1 MALEDRYGLPLS
13 TTSDQA
19 ASAYREG
26 VDLMLAGWTGTA
38 ETLERAIA
46 ADPDF
51 ALAHIARARVH
62 AFYQQGDLAR
72 QKAAL
77 ARELVAKRGTERERS
92 HVETLALAIEGRLP
106 DAIAAMSEHIES
118 WPRDAVVLS
127 LPLGAFGLFAFSGM
141 ADHDRARHELCERV
155 AHHYGEDWWFLTM
168 SGWAMTENGDVAR
181 GRAVTE
187 RGFNLRRA
195 NAHAAHAVLHAMFE
209 DGSIDEAD
217 RLVDEW
223 LPTYDRAGILHGHIL
238 WHQALGALEHGDAA
252 RALRIYADVLQ
263 PSATQAPPLNVIT
276 DSASLL
282 WRLSAYG
289 HAVPK
294 ALWVEADATA
304 QKLFPKSSL
313 PFADV
318 HMALFAA
325 ATQNREA
332 LAARLAVI
340 EQRARRRQAAG
351 RPRGA
356 GDLPRAGG
364 LRGRELRRL
373 RARAR
378 ACPRRRRAH
387 RRQPCPA
394 RADRGHFPRR
404 PDAQRRAAARPQPA
418 RCPPAPPPVLAR
430 YALAGG
436 DGLALP
442 RKKHRPGG
450 KCLPGRVGAIGANR
464 RWVARWYSSR
474 DWRSKRD
481 RNQFAIRWLLGGTFA
496 RPWPP
501 GT

>member
-1 MALEDRYGLPLS
+1 MGLEDRYGLPLS
-13 TTSDQA
+13 NSSHEA
-19 ASAYREG
+19 ASAYRDG

-51 ALAHIARARVH
+51 ALAHIARGRVH

-77 ARELVAKRGTERERS
+77 ARELVMKRGSMRERS

-106 DAIAAMSEHIES
+106 EAIASMLKHIDA

-141 ADHDRARHELCERV
+141 ADHDRARHELCDSV
-155 AHHYGEDWWFLTM
+155 APHYGEDWWFLTM

-187 RGFNLRRA
+187 RGFNLRRD

-209 DGSIDEAD
+209 DGSIEDAD

-223 LPTYDRAGILHGHIL
+223 LPAYDRSGILHGHIS

-252 RALRIYADVLQ
+252 RALAIYADVLR
-263 PSATQAPPLNVIT
+263 PTATQAPPLNVIT

-282 WRLSAYG
+282 WRLSMYG

-294 ALWVEADATA
+294 ALWQEADAAA

-313 PFADV
+313 SFADV

-332 LAARLAVI
+332 LAARLAAI
-340 EQRARRRQAAG
+340 EQRLADGKLPAGPVVPAIFRALAAFADEDYRTCAQMLAPVLG
-351 RPRGA
+351 EVVRIGGSHAQRELIEDTYIVALMRSGE
-356 GDLPRAGG
+356 LPRARAV
-364 LRGRELRRL
+364 LDARL
-373 RARAR
+373 
-378 ACPRRRRAH
+378 H
-387 RRQPCPA
+387 RRPSFRDTRWQ
-394 RADRGHFPRR
+394 
-404 PDAQRRAAARPQPA
+404 AAM
-418 RCPPAPPPVLAR
+418 
-430 YALAGG
+430 G
-436 DGLALP
+436 
-442 RKKHRPGG
+442 
-450 KCLPGRVGAIGANR
+450 
-464 RWVARWYSSR
+464 
-474 DWRSKRD
+474 
-481 RNQFAIRWLLGGTFA
+481 
-496 RPWPP
+496 
-501 GT
+501 

>member
-1 MALEDRYGLPLS
+1 MAHEDRYGLPLS
-13 TTSDQA
+13 TSSDEA

-51 ALAHIARARVH
+51 ALAQIARARVH

-72 QKAAL
+72 QKAAS
-77 ARELVAKRGTERERS
+77 AREIVAKRGTERERS

-106 DAIAAMSEHIES
+106 DAIAAMSNHVEA

-141 ADHDRARHELCERV
+141 PDHDRARHELCERV
-155 AHHYGEDWWFLTM
+155 TRHYGEDWWFLTM

-217 RLVDEW
+217 RLVDDW
-223 LPTYDRAGILHGHIL
+223 IPTYGRAGILHGHIL

-252 RALRIYADVLQ
+252 KALRIYADVLQ
-263 PSATQAPPLNVIT
+263 PSATQAPPLNIVT

-289 HAVPK
+289 HSVPK
-294 ALWVEADATA
+294 ALWLEADGAA
-304 QKLFPKSSL
+304 QRLFPKSSL

-340 EQRARRRQAAG
+340 EQRLAEGKLPAGPVVPAICRALAAFADEDHAACAQALAPVLGEVVRIGGSHAQRELIEDTFIVALMRSGDLSRARTLLDARLHRRPSMRDTRWQAAM
-351 RPRGA
+351 A
-356 GDLPRAGG
+356 
-364 LRGRELRRL
+364 
-373 RARAR
+373 
-378 ACPRRRRAH
+378 
-387 RRQPCPA
+387 
-394 RADRGHFPRR
+394 
-404 PDAQRRAAARPQPA
+404 
-418 RCPPAPPPVLAR
+418 
-430 YALAGG
+430 
-436 DGLALP
+436 
-442 RKKHRPGG
+442 
-450 KCLPGRVGAIGANR
+450 
-464 RWVARWYSSR
+464 
-474 DWRSKRD
+474 
-481 RNQFAIRWLLGGTFA
+481 
-496 RPWPP
+496 
-501 GT
+501 

>member
-1 MALEDRYGLPLS
+1 MAHEDRYGLPLS
-13 TTSDQA
+13 TASDEA

-51 ALAHIARARVH
+51 ALAQIARARVH

-72 QKAAL
+72 QKAAR
-77 ARELVAKRGTERERS
+77 AREIVATRGTERERS

-106 DAIAAMSEHIES
+106 DAIAAMSRHVEA

-141 ADHDRARHELCERV
+141 PDHDRARHELCERV
-155 AHHYGEDWWFLTM
+155 ARHYGEDWWFLTM

-209 DGSIDEAD
+209 DGSIEEAD
-217 RLVDEW
+217 RLVDDW
-223 LPTYDRAGILHGHIL
+223 IPTYGRAGILHGHIL

-252 RALRIYADVLQ
+252 KALRIYADVLQ
-263 PSATQAPPLNVIT
+263 PSATQAPPLNVVT

-289 HAVPK
+289 HSVPQ
-294 ALWVEADATA
+294 ALWLEADGAA

-340 EQRARRRQAAG
+340 EQRLAEGKLPAGPVVPAICRALAAFADEDHAACVQALAPVLGEVVRIGGSHAQRELIEDTFIVALMRSGDLSRARTLLDARLHRRPSMRDTRWQAA
-351 RPRGA
+351 
-356 GDLPRAGG
+356 
-364 LRGRELRRL
+364 
-373 RARAR
+373 
-378 ACPRRRRAH
+378 
-387 RRQPCPA
+387 
-394 RADRGHFPRR
+394 
-404 PDAQRRAAARPQPA
+404 
-418 RCPPAPPPVLAR
+418 LA
-430 YALAGG
+430 
-436 DGLALP
+436 
-442 RKKHRPGG
+442 
-450 KCLPGRVGAIGANR
+450 
-464 RWVARWYSSR
+464 
-474 DWRSKRD
+474 
-481 RNQFAIRWLLGGTFA
+481 
-496 RPWPP
+496 
-501 GT
+501 

>member
-26 VDLMLAGWTGTA
+26 IDLMLAGWTGTA

-72 QKAAL
+72 SKAAL
-77 ARELVAKRGTERERS
+77 ARELVARRGTERERS
-92 HVETLALAIEGRLP
+92 HVETLALAIEGRGP
-106 DAIAAMSEHIES
+106 EAVAAMLRHIDA

-155 AHHYGEDWWFLTM
+155 GHHYGEDWWFLTM
-168 SGWAMTENGDVAR
+168 SGWAMTENGDVAH
-181 GRAVTE
+181 GRKVTE
-187 RGFNLRRA
+187 RGFDLRRA

-209 DGSIDEAD
+209 DGSIEDAD
-217 RLVDEW
+217 RLVEEW
-223 LPTYDRAGILHGHIL
+223 IPTYDRAGILHGHIL

-252 RALRIYADVLQ
+252 RALAIYADVLQ

-332 LAARLAVI
+332 LATRLAAI
-340 EQRARRRQAAG
+340 EQRLAEGKLPAGAVVPAICRALAAFADEDYAACARTLAPVLADVVRIGGSHAQRELIEDTFLLALIRSG
-351 RPRGA
+351 E
-356 GDLPRAGG
+356 LPRARK
-364 LRGRELRRL
+364 LLDARL
-373 RARAR
+373 
-378 ACPRRRRAH
+378 H
-387 RRQPCPA
+387 RRPSLRDTRWQ
-394 RADRGHFPRR
+394 
-404 PDAQRRAAARPQPA
+404 AAMA
-418 RCPPAPPPVLAR
+418 
-430 YALAGG
+430 
-436 DGLALP
+436 
-442 RKKHRPGG
+442 
-450 KCLPGRVGAIGANR
+450 
-464 RWVARWYSSR
+464 
-474 DWRSKRD
+474 
-481 RNQFAIRWLLGGTFA
+481 
-496 RPWPP
+496 
-501 GT
+501 

>member
-1 MALEDRYGLPLS
+1 MAFEDRYGLPLS
-13 TTSDQA
+13 TGSHEA

-51 ALAHIARARVH
+51 ALPLIARARVH
-62 AFYQQGDLAR
+62 AFYQQADLAR
-72 QKAAL
+72 SKAAV
-77 ARELVAKRGTERERS
+77 AREFVAKRGTDRERS

-106 DAIAAMSEHIES
+106 EAIAATLKHVEA

-141 ADHDRARHELCERV
+141 ADHDRARHELCETV

-168 SGWAMTENGDVAR
+168 YGWAMTENGNVAR

-187 RGFNLRRA
+187 RGFALRRQ

-209 DGSIDEAD
+209 DGSIEAAD
-217 RLVDEW
+217 RLVDDW
-223 LPTYDRAGILHGHIL
+223 IPSYDRSGILHGHIR

-252 RALRIYADVLQ
+252 RALAIYADVLQ
-263 PSATQAPPLNVIT
+263 PAATQAPPLNVIT
-276 DSASLL
+276 DGASLL

-294 ALWVEADATA
+294 ALWTEADTAA

-332 LAARLAVI
+332 LTARLAAI
-340 EQRARRRQAAG
+340 EQRLTEGKLPAGPVVPAICRALAAFADEDFGTCARELAPVLSQIVRIGGSHAQRELIEDTFIIALMRSG
-351 RPRGA
+351 E
-356 GDLPRAGG
+356 LPRARA
-364 LRGRELRRL
+364 LLDARL
-373 RARAR
+373 
-378 ACPRRRRAH
+378 H
-387 RRQPCPA
+387 RRPSLRDTRWQ
-394 RADRGHFPRR
+394 
-404 PDAQRRAAARPQPA
+404 AAMA
-418 RCPPAPPPVLAR
+418 
-430 YALAGG
+430 
-436 DGLALP
+436 
-442 RKKHRPGG
+442 
-450 KCLPGRVGAIGANR
+450 
-464 RWVARWYSSR
+464 
-474 DWRSKRD
+474 
-481 RNQFAIRWLLGGTFA
+481 
-496 RPWPP
+496 
-501 GT
+501 

>member
-1 MALEDRYGLPLS
+1 MAFEDRCGLPLS
-13 TTSDQA
+13 TSSDDA

-26 VDLMLAGWTGTA
+26 VDLMLAGWTGPA
-38 ETLERAIA
+38 EALERAIA

-51 ALAHIARARVH
+51 ALAHIARARLH
-62 AFYQQGDLAR
+62 SFYQQGDLAR
-72 QKAAL
+72 AKAAV
-77 ARELVAKRGTERERS
+77 ARELVARRGDARERS

-106 DAIAAMSEHIES
+106 EALAATLKHIDA
-118 WPRDAVVLS
+118 WPRDTIVLS

-141 ADHDRARHELCERV
+141 ADHDQARQDLCERV
-155 AHHYGEDWWFLTM
+155 ARHYGEDWWFLTLY
-168 SGWAMTENGDVAR
+168 GWAMTENGNVAR

-187 RGFNLRRA
+187 RGFSLRRQ

-223 LPTYDRAGILHGHIL
+223 IPGYDRAGILHGHIL

-252 RALRIYADVLQ
+252 RALAIYADVLQ

-276 DSASLL
+276 DGASLL

-294 ALWVEADATA
+294 TLWVEGDAAA

-340 EQRARRRQAAG
+340 EQRLAEGKLPAGPVVPAICRALAAFADEDYSACVQSLAPLLTDVVRIG
-351 RPRGA
+351 GSHAQRELIEDTFIVALMRSGE
-356 GDLPRAGG
+356 LPRA
-364 LRGRELRRL
+364 RGMLDARL
-373 RARAR
+373 
-378 ACPRRRRAH
+378 H
-387 RRQPCPA
+387 RRPSLRDTRWQA
-394 RADRGHFPRR
+394 
-404 PDAQRRAAARPQPA
+404 
-418 RCPPAPPPVLAR
+418 
-430 YALAGG
+430 
-436 DGLALP
+436 
-442 RKKHRPGG
+442 
-450 KCLPGRVGAIGANR
+450 AIG
-464 RWVARWYSSR
+464 
-474 DWRSKRD
+474 
-481 RNQFAIRWLLGGTFA
+481 
-496 RPWPP
+496 
-501 GT
+501 